1 MKYDPCPKPKKTI
14 RNKNSRHQSNPLP
27 TANDLCFACGHPY
40 AMTHECFLGSR
51 RNLSRLYGL
60 TVRLCWEH
68 HQGTSG
74 VHGKNGLSLANELK
88 AYGQRIWI
96 DNHGTKE
103 DFIRI
108 FAVRWLLD

>member
-1 MKYDPCPKPKKTI
+1 MSHITNPPPPQGASCFRCGTN
-14 RNKNSRHQSNPLP
+14 RNLE
-27 TANDLCFACGHPY
+27 
-40 AMTHECFLGSR
+40 THECFGGSN
-51 RNLSRLYGL
+51 RNLSIQYSLQ
-60 TVRLCWEH
+60 VFLCDECH
-68 HQGTSG
+68 RGTSG

-88 AYGQRIWI
+88 AYGQRIWL